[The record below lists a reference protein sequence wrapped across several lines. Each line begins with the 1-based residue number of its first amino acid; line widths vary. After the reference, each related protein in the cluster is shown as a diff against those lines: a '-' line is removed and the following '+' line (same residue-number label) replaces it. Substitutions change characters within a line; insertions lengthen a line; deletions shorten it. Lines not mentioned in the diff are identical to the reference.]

1 MSERPRAFAKKTT
14 SERNIVMENQFN
26 TIEEAIDAFKQG
38 EIIIVVDDEDRENEG
53 DFICAAEKVT
63 PEHVN
68 FMLRY
73 GRGQTCVPLLPET
86 CRRLELPQM
95 VQHNTARLGTAFT
108 VPVDHVDAK
117 TGITAPEK
125 AMAIRALADPE
136 TKPTDFARPGHI
148 FPLEAKEGGVL
159 RRAGHTETAVDLCR
173 LAGLFPAGLLTE
185 ILDDTGDRAKR
196 DTLIKMANE
205 FKLKII
211 TVEELIKYRRQR
223 EKIVERV
230 ADANLPTKYGLGRIY
245 AYRIKYETGEPIAIV
260 YGDLSTKEAPLVRLH
275 SSCFTGDLIASLRCD
290 CGDQLHLALEKIQ
303 EEGVGVLV
311 YLPQEG
317 RGIGLVEKIKAYA
330 LQDKGMDTC
339 DANLALGFP
348 VDLRDYGVGIQILK
362 DLGLHKIRL
371 MTNNSK
377 KVDAFIYNGF
387 DLSVTEQI
395 PIQAPVNEYNR
406 FYLETKRDR
415 MGHSIGDDV

>member
-159 RRAGHTETAVDLCR
+159 Q
-173 LAGLFPAGLLTE
+173 
-185 ILDDTGDRAKR
+185 I
-196 DTLIKMANE
+196 E
-205 FKLKII
+205 FYSD
-211 TVEELIKYRRQR
+211 EELK
-223 EKIVERV
+223 ELS
-230 ADANLPTKYGLGRIY
+230 NL
-245 AYRIKYETGEPIAIV
+245 
-260 YGDLSTKEAPLVRLH
+260 
-275 SSCFTGDLIASLRCD
+275 
-290 CGDQLHLALEKIQ
+290 
-303 EEGVGVLV
+303 
-311 YLPQEG
+311 
-317 RGIGLVEKIKAYA
+317 
-330 LQDKGMDTC
+330 
-339 DANLALGFP
+339 
-348 VDLRDYGVGIQILK
+348 
-362 DLGLHKIRL
+362 LHK
-371 MTNNSK
+371 
-377 KVDAFIYNGF
+377 
-387 DLSVTEQI
+387 EQD
-395 PIQAPVNEYNR
+395 N
-406 FYLETKRDR
+406 D
-415 MGHSIGDDV
+415 